1 MRFIP
6 NSFCLFLQCYCFSVL
21 VDHLGLDNLTSAF
34 GLLTFFRGITSI
46 VGPPLAGFVFD
57 ATQSYDISFFMA
69 GGSLIVASLIS
80 FGAQIVQ
87 KTRQSAT
94 ENQSSVK
101 PEDISEDEDIEETNI
116 STKSNGDKKRK
127 TSQSSFMNVYTRV
140 RKTSLLRNTSG
151 V

>member
-1 MRFIP
+1 MD
-6 NSFCLFLQCYCFSVL
+6 L
-21 VDHLGLDNLTSAF
+21 LGLDNLTSAF
-34 GLLTFFRGITSI
+34 GLLTFFRGVTSI

-57 ATQSYDISFFMA
+57 ATQSYDTSFFMA

-87 KTRQSAT
+87 RSRQMAT
-94 ENQSSVK
+94 ENQASVK
-101 PEDISEDEDIEETNI
+101 PEDISEEEIEETNI

-127 TSQSSFMNVYTRV
+127 TSQSSLMNVYTRV
-140 RKTSLLRNTSG
+140 RKSSLLRNTSG

>member
-1 MRFIP
+1 MD
-6 NSFCLFLQCYCFSVL
+6 L
-21 VDHLGLDNLTSAF
+21 LGLDNLTSAF
-34 GLLTFFRGITSI
+34 GLLTFFRGVTSI

-57 ATQSYDISFFMA
+57 ATQSYDTSFFMA

-80 FGAQIVQ
+80 FGAQIIQ
-87 KTRQSAT
+87 RTRQMAT

-101 PEDISEDEDIEETNI
+101 PEDISEEEIEETNI

-127 TSQSSFMNVYTRV
+127 TSQSSLMNVYTRV
-140 RKTSLLRNTSG
+140 RKSSLLRNTSG